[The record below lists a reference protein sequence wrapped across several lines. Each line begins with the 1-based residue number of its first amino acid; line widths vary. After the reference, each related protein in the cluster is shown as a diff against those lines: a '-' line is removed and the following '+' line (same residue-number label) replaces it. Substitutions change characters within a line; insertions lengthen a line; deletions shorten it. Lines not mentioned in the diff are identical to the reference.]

1 LAAKLPTDRCCSA
14 YQAII
19 EWNCRTDGAT
29 NRSDD
34 RIVKSRHTA
43 HNKDFKHRS
52 GKSGAGR
59 KSMTTASNVVRAE
72 STSGLRW
79 SFLAI
84 CVICMIMIANLQYGW
99 TLFVNPINK
108 AHGWSITSIQFAFSI
123 FIALETWLT
132 PIQGWI
138 VDILGPQRGPK
149 LMVAFGGITV
159 AIGWVINAYA
169 QSLEMLYL
177 GAIVSGTGGGAV
189 YATCV
194 GNAVK
199 WFPDRRGLAVGLTA
213 AGYGAGAALTVI
225 PIRYAIDNYGYNTA
239 FLWFGIVQ
247 GAIVFMLAL
256 LLRGPE
262 PSEMAAAPTPK
273 VMQST
278 RSFSPK
284 EVLLSPVFW
293 LLYIMFVMVS
303 ASGLMATA
311 QIAPIASDFKVG
323 DQIVF
328 WGATTLTAA
337 LIIDNLAN
345 GAARPLFGWISDNI
359 GRERT
364 MAIAFGLGGISYWL
378 LGALGTAPWAFVLF
392 AALIFLTWGE
402 IFSLFPSTCTDT
414 FGPKFATVNLSLL
427 YTTSAF
433 LVPIANIVKSSAGSW
448 HMVFI
453 VTAVMNFIV
462 VGLALFVL
470 KPMRQRLLG
479 KD

>member
-1 LAAKLPTDRCCSA
+1 MS
-14 YQAII
+14 
-19 EWNCRTDGAT
+19 
-29 NRSDD
+29 
-34 RIVKSRHTA
+34 
-43 HNKDFKHRS
+43 
-52 GKSGAGR
+52 
-59 KSMTTASNVVRAE
+59 TASNLVRSENSA
-72 STSGLRW
+72 TMRWGL
-79 SFLAI
+79 LAI
-84 CVICMIMIANLQYGW
+84 CVVCMIMVANLQYGW

-108 AHGWSITSIQFAFSI
+108 AHGWSIASIQFAFAI

-138 VDILGPQRGPK
+138 VDVLGPQRGPK

-169 QSLEMLYL
+169 TSLEMLYL
-177 GAIVSGTGGGAV
+177 GAIVSGMGGGAV

-194 GNAVK
+194 GMAVK

-225 PIRYAIDNYGYNTA
+225 PIRYVIDNYGYNTA

-247 GAIVFMLAL
+247 GAIVFVLAL

-262 PSEMAAAPTPK
+262 PSEMAAAPPPK
-273 VMQST
+273 VMQSA
-278 RSFSPK
+278 RSFSPQQ
-284 EVLLSPVFW
+284 VLLSPVFW
-293 LLYIMFVMVS
+293 LLYLMFVMVS

-311 QIAPIASDFKVG
+311 QIAPIAADFKVA

-364 MAIAFGLGGISYWL
+364 MAIAFGLGGIAYWL

-402 IFSLFPSTCTDT
+402 IFSLFPSTCTDN

-427 YTTSAF
+427 YTAKGASAF
-433 LVPIANIVKSSAGSW
+433 LVPIANIVKSSTGSW
-448 HMVFI
+448 HMVFV
-453 VTAVMNFIV
+453 VTALMNFIV

-470 KPMRQRLLG
+470 KPLRTRMLVRAGAAADLPI
-479 KD
+479 KSASAA